1 MAAGHCDLLIVG
13 SGFGGAVCAL
23 RAARAGLRVVVLERG
38 RRMTDEAFDA
48 MAAGQLAVFHS
59 RKEPG
64 LIELH
69 RLSGLLAVSA
79 SAVGGGSLV
88 YTAVTLPAP
97 REVFGSGWPAR
108 IDHDTLSPYYARVA
122 EMIRPTE
129 IPLPLSRTSAL
140 EKIAGRLGGCVSRM
154 PLAMDWPKD
163 GASLHERHSADSV
176 SAELVAWLRGGPA
189 ASKRTLAQTYLPQ
202 AEAAGAEIRALH
214 EVLAIVPEDDAYRTK
229 YRRLQDGEWR
239 EDSIVARRVVLAA
252 GTLGTTRLLLECR
265 DVLQTLPNLSAALG
279 HRFYTNGDFG
289 GLLIGPTPAPVLD
302 GGPPVTA
309 WIDLWEKHRLFIME
323 TGIVPY
329 DTGSLAGLLNP
340 KKWLG
345 GMKMKPA
352 KQCVWSFG
360 VMGFEENPGTLR
372 LSRWG
377 KLIHRRDAGVS
388 EEYRRRM
395 TAVLEDLAAAA
406 GAKLVRPPA
415 IIARLLPITV
425 HPLGGATMADSPDG
439 GVVDPNGEVFGYP
452 GLYVADGSLVPTPTG
467 VPPSMTIAA
476 MAERIVENLIKQ

>member
-1 MAAGHCDLLIVG
+1 MSDEAFEEMAAGRLP
-13 SGFGGAVCAL
+13 
-23 RAARAGLRVVVLERG
+23 
-38 RRMTDEAFDA
+38 AFY
-48 MAAGQLAVFHS
+48 S
-59 RKEPG
+59 RKDPG

-97 REVFGSGWPAR
+97 REIFGNGWP
-108 IDHDTLSPYYARVA
+108 IGVGHDTLSPYYARVA

-140 EKIAGRLGGCVSRM
+140 ETIAGRLGGCVSRL
-154 PLAMDWPKD
+154 PLAMNWPKD
-163 GASLHERHSADSV
+163 GTSLHDRHSTDSV

-202 AEAAGAEIRALH
+202 AEAAGAEIRPLH
-214 EVLAIVPEDDAYRTK
+214 EVQAVVPEGGAYRVK
-229 YRRLQDGEWR
+229 YRCLKEGEWH
-239 EDSIVARRVVLAA
+239 EGSIVSRRVVLAA

-309 WIDLWEKHRLFIME
+309 WIDLWEKLRLFIME
-323 TGIVPY
+323 TGVVPY

-340 KKWLG
+340 AKWLG
-345 GMKMKPA
+345 GMRMKPA

-360 VMGFEENPGTLR
+360 VMGFEENPGMLR
-372 LSRWG
+372 LGRRG
-377 KLIHRRDAGVS
+377 KLIHRREAGIS

-395 TAVLEDLAAAA
+395 TSVLEDLAAAA

-425 HPLGGATMADSPDG
+425 HPLGGVTMADSPDA
-439 GVVDPNGEVFGYP
+439 GVVDPRGEVFGHP
-452 GLYVADGSLVPTPTG
+452 GLYVADGSIVPTPTG

-476 MAERIVENLIKQ
+476 LAERIVESMVEQ